1 MNIVGSYIAE
11 NYFAQISFGQA
22 NLTNIVKPAI
32 PTSNMMNVA
41 HKAVA
46 ASFLGTRI
54 KPMMF
59 PEFRMSQWRIRL
71 IRNHG
76 GDNLGG

>member
-41 HKAVA
+41 HK
-46 ASFLGTRI
+46 
-54 KPMMF
+54 
-59 PEFRMSQWRIRL
+59 EWRRVF
-71 IRNHG
+71 
-76 GDNLGG
+76 